1 MYMGQ
6 HKKAKKVQSPVKSN
20 RPGKQKQW
28 TEVGMMAAMKA
39 LEMDFAL
46 SIEAARNHGVPPTT
60 LSGRV
65 EHGAKPVLSYTT
77 LLRNKMS

>member
-1 MYMGQ
+1 
-6 HKKAKKVQSPVKSN
+6 
-20 RPGKQKQW
+20 
-28 TEVGMMAAMKA
+28 MMAAMKA